1 MKRSRN
7 VSAVARPERRLRSTF
22 LACLL
27 AAAAAPLPASALGF
41 TPPVSVQK
49 CSVDGRDPSPITSYN
64 PNPWFSG
71 YVRLRFVNN
80 TPVTATN
87 IDLAISYDGEV
98 EDLNSVGTFAPGA
111 RIERWVSLAPFV
123 WPDDVTCSVVRIDF
137 SDGTS
142 WKRGS
147 PGHATAPAH

>member
-1 MKRSRN
+1 
-7 VSAVARPERRLRSTF
+7 
-22 LACLL
+22 
-27 AAAAAPLPASALGF
+27 
-41 TPPVSVQK
+41 
-49 CSVDGRDPSPITSYN
+49 VDGRDPAPIQAFA

-71 YVRLRFVNN
+71 YVRLSFVNN
-80 TPVTATN
+80 TTVTATN

-98 EDLNSVGTFAPGA
+98 EDLDAVGRFGPGA

-137 SDGTS
+137 IDGTS

-147 PGHATAPAH
+147 PGHGTAPAR